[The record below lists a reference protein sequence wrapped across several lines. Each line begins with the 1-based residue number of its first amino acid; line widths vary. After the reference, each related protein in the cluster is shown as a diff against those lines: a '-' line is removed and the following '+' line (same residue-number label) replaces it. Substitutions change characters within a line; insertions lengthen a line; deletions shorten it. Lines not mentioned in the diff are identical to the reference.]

1 MAWATPQYSK
11 GRVDTAGSILISEE
25 SPENAHLIEE
35 AQIVTNNWRSSHGMP
50 LNTFRKTLRLYAT
63 RLDSQ
68 SLVAQRI
75 KRLSSIELKLRRFP
89 TMKLSQMQDLGGC
102 RAIVNS
108 VQTVNSLVSVYT
120 KSTIKHKLVD
130 IDDYI
135 KSPKSSGYRGIHLIY
150 RYYTTYKT
158 EAYNGLKIEI
168 QLRTGLQHA
177 WATAV
182 ETVGTFISQALKSS
196 QGEEGW
202 LRFFALM
209 STAIAQREKGAIVPN
224 TPSDKRALTI
234 ELQSYVDKLDVVRIL
249 EVYAAALQ
257 TVTQPSTKNAQYFL
271 LQLDPSAR
279 TVAVTGYRA
288 NELERAS
295 NEYLESERRI
305 NEKTGA
311 QAVLVSVDSLAS
323 LRRAFP
329 NYFLDTSLFI
339 AAVNEAVQ

>member
-1 MAWATPQYSK
+1 M
-11 GRVDTAGSILISEE
+11 
-25 SPENAHLIEE
+25 
-35 AQIVTNNWRSSHGMP
+35 
-50 LNTFRKTLRLYAT
+50 
-63 RLDSQ
+63 
-68 SLVAQRI
+68 
-75 KRLSSIELKLRRFP
+75 
-89 TMKLSQMQDLGGC
+89 
-102 RAIVNS
+102 
-108 VQTVNSLVSVYT
+108 
-120 KSTIKHKLVD
+120 
-130 IDDYI
+130 
-135 KSPKSSGYRGIHLIY
+135 
-150 RYYTTYKT
+150 
-158 EAYNGLKIEI
+158 
-168 QLRTGLQHA
+168 
-177 WATAV
+177 
-182 ETVGTFISQALKSS
+182 
-196 QGEEGW
+196 
-202 LRFFALM
+202 
-209 STAIAQREKGAIVPN
+209 
-224 TPSDKRALTI
+224 
-234 ELQSYVDKLDVVRIL
+234 RIL